1 MVLQAAL
8 ILTISLPQYLDP
20 VVQNGDDYDNEYS
33 AIVGIS
39 ALLHIG
45 TIILCTI
52 LSATF
57 SMPYNGSDNLVMRV
71 KLDSILASVH
81 FSNYAADILVIIA
94 MLFAG
99 FARDSVDGYIQLW
112 AIGLIAVVVFCFVV
126 SQGFAITLQD
136 VRSFLFYKKYCEPNG
151 MLKQQYLDQIYSD
164 KEDPLMAKLVKL
176 LMKD

>member
-1 MVLQAAL
+1 LQAAL

-39 ALLHIG
+39 ALLHVG

-71 KLDSILASVH
+71 KLDGMLVVANIA
-81 FSNYAADILVIIA
+81 NYAAAILVIIA

-99 FARDSVDGYIQLW
+99 FARDSTDGYVQLW
-112 AIGLIAVVVFCFVV
+112 AIPLIMAVIYCFIV
-126 SQGFAITLQD
+126 SQQFAIKLQD

-151 MLKQQYLDQIYSD
+151 MLKQQYLDQIYNEE
-164 KEDPLMAKLVKL
+164 EDPIKAKLEKL
-176 LMKD
+176 LKD